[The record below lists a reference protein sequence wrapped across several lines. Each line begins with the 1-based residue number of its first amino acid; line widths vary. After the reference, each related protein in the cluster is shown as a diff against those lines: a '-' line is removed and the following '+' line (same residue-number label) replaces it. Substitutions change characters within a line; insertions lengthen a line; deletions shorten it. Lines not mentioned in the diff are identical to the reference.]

1 MNSHH
6 QTEHPLLAL
15 AHWFMRPATRVAL
28 LLGGA
33 IMLSALAAVYASH
46 ETRSLFG
53 ELERARLEHDH
64 LLEQRGRLLLERST
78 FSAYG
83 RVESLAVETLDM
95 QVPGSDDIRLVRP

>member
-1 MNSHH
+1 MNIRR
-6 QTEHPLLAL
+6 TEHPLLAL
-15 AHWFMRPATRVAL
+15 VEWFMRPATRVAL

-33 IMLSALAAVYASH
+33 ILISALAVVFASH

-53 ELERARLEHDH
+53 ALERARLEHDR

-83 RVESLAVETLDM
+83 RVETLAVETLDM
-95 QVPGSDDIRLVRP
+95 KVPTSDDIRLVRP